1 LERAVGKDAFGEVV
15 EERHGEFVVDGS
27 LVRRRV
33 VEDLANPVRLL
44 VVMQKLVDEGNV
56 YLLVILIIFGAVVVV
71 GLVGILPDETT
82 LVLIEGTK
90 RSQFFFISAI
100 RGIISVVSH
109 PG

>member
-1 LERAVGKDAFGEVV
+1 MERAVGKDAFGEVV

-56 YLLVILIIFGAVVVV
+56 YLQLTWGKQKWQSNSIPFSTIVHQGSEQANLARNG
-71 GLVGILPDETT
+71 GLLK
-82 LVLIEGTK
+82 LTK
-90 RSQFFFISAI
+90 I
-100 RGIISVVSH
+100 
-109 PG
+109 

>member
-56 YLLVILIIFGAVVVV
+56 YLVILIIFGAVVVV

-90 RSQFFFISAI
+90 RSQFFFVSAI